1 MVFAYYS
8 RLTKRQQSIYR
19 QSDRIENIRLNDP
32 VKLISKINGLEHAL
46 KSEDRA
52 STKLHSKQ
60 IIDVLVKELV
70 APPINTRVLKV
81 RPSDNWG
88 ELHGY
93 YEPIDAKQI
102 ATITVW
108 MRTAKHKRVVAFRTF
123 LRTLLHEFCHHLDYE
138 LFQLA
143 DSFHTEGFFK
153 RESNLFKQLI
163 GNEE

>member
-1 MVFAYYS
+1 MVFGYYS

-19 QSDRIENIRLNDP
+19 QSDRIENIKLNDP
-32 VKLISKINGLEHAL
+32 GKLTSKINGLELAL
-46 KSEDRA
+46 KSDDWA
-52 STKLHSKQ
+52 NTKLHSKQ
-60 IIDVLVKELV
+60 IIDLLVKDV
-70 APPINTRVLKV
+70 GVPPINTKVLKV
-81 RPSDNWG
+81 RPSDDWG
-88 ELHGY
+88 ELHGL
-93 YEPIDAKQI
+93 YEPIDAKQN